1 SPASRV
7 TPTQVAQYDL
17 PTAPPKPRDNG
28 AFHGTTCW
36 AALSREEYPPAL
48 PLRAAGCERTYAEKR
63 SGADGERKELGRLLN
78 AARPDDTVVVTRLDR
93 LARSTRD
100 LLNVLDRLGKDGVGS
115 NRFARRRLIPRH
127 RTDV

>member
-1 SPASRV
+1 GAWRV
-7 TPTQVAQYDL
+7 VGWWGVLLREECP
-17 PTAPPKPRDNG
+17 
-28 AFHGTTCW
+28 
-36 AALSREEYPPAL
+36 AALPV
-48 PLRAAGCERTYAEKR
+48 RAAGCERTYAEKR